1 MVFWAKKEVSA
12 DVLFL
17 RSKTALL
24 SAQEGPNETNLY
36 PPQAG

>member
-1 MVFWAKKEVSA
+1 MEKKC
-12 DVLFL
+12 LPIFL

-24 SAQEGPNETNLY
+24 SAQEGPNETNLH